1 MDLPYPLASKTEH
14 YNGLLKTM
22 LKAMGGGSFKH
33 WEKHL
38 AENTWLVNTRGSI
51 SRDSPAGSLYTVKGD
66 KVPIVHIESM
76 LRKAVWVFPASGK
89 GKPLHGTVFC
99 PGTGVHL
106 VGDAEKQGRSMC
118 TTREFDVGGVQSVI
132 PCIYINVCACV

>member
-1 MDLPYPLASKTEH
+1 
-14 YNGLLKTM
+14 M
-22 LKAMGGGSFKH
+22 LKAMRGGTFKH
-33 WEKHL
+33 WDKQL
-38 AENTWLVNTRGSI
+38 AEAIWLVKTRGLANQNG
-51 SRDSPAGSLYTVKGD
+51 PASSLHTVKGD
-66 KVPIVHIESM
+66 EVPVIHVKNM